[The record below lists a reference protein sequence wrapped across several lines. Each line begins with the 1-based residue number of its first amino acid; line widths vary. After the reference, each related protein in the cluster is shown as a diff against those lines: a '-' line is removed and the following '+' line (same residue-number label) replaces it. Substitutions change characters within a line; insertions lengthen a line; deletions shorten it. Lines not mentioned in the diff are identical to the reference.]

1 MDVNKLLKYLRRNP
15 KYVAVGVAAVLAPIV
30 LRSGGTRGRA
40 IAEDLQKIAPTLM
53 SFSEFLQ
60 NVEKDKVKSVLLHP
74 DSLEF
79 TLKTGGETYLTHPT
93 TYHPGIVDLLHN
105 KTVPFDQVK
114 VTVKPAPAYKT
125 FLIMLFPF
133 AYLAICIYVFRR
145 YIDQTGSAGK
155 LNRASKKPKTTF
167 ADVAG
172 IDNAREVVS
181 EVTDFLQNPK
191 KYTSVGARVPS
202 GILLVGPPGTGKT
215 MLARAMANEAG
226 LPFFYCSGSDFVE
239 VYAGRGAGR
248 IRKLFQRAAKAAP
261 SVVFFDEIDALGKAR
276 GNELSMNEEREQTL
290 NQLLAAMDG
299 FDTENGVVVMAA
311 TNRYEILDKALTRP
325 GRFDRIVRVDLPQQG
340 GRYEILKV
348 HTRNMSLNESVDL
361 ETIASLTDGFS
372 GAELAHL
379 ANEAAI
385 IAVRNERTD
394 LYMDDFFDA
403 LDEFRLSRKRNPSPS
418 AKGFMDLLK
427 TLN

>member
-1 MDVNKLLKYLRRNP
+1 
-15 KYVAVGVAAVLAPIV
+15 
-30 LRSGGTRGRA
+30 
-40 IAEDLQKIAPTLM
+40 
-53 SFSEFLQ
+53 
-60 NVEKDKVKSVLLHP
+60 
-74 DSLEF
+74 
-79 TLKTGGETYLTHPT
+79 
-93 TYHPGIVDLLHN
+93 
-105 KTVPFDQVK
+105 
-114 VTVKPAPAYKT
+114 
-125 FLIMLFPF
+125 
-133 AYLAICIYVFRR
+133 
-145 YIDQTGSAGK
+145 
-155 LNRASKKPKTTF
+155 
-167 ADVAG
+167 
-172 IDNAREVVS
+172 
-181 EVTDFLQNPK
+181 
-191 KYTSVGARVPS
+191 
-202 GILLVGPPGTGKT
+202 